1 MRCSKCE
8 FDNPAGMK
16 FCGKCRTTLGVTC
29 PNCSFENPPG
39 FDFCGQC
46 AAALQG
52 DTGTAKPKSYQDK
65 TVATVRVV
73 TEGAS
78 PTLEGER
85 KTVTALFADIKGS
98 TELEQDLDPEE
109 ARAIVDPALK
119 LMIDAARRYDGYI
132 VQSTGDGIFALF
144 GAPVAHEDHP
154 QRALYAALRMQEELK
169 HYSARLREAGNL
181 PIEARVGVN
190 TGEVVVRSIST
201 GGGHTEYTPI
211 GHTTNLAS
219 RMQALAPTGSIA
231 TSEQTRKLCEGYF
244 ALKPLGPTRVRGV
257 SETVNVYEVTG
268 LGPLRTRLQR
278 SAGRGLTKFVG
289 REREMEVLARAT
301 DQARAGRGQIV
312 AAMAEAG
319 TGKSRLFFEFKVKNQ
334 SGWMVLETFSVS
346 HGKASAYFPVID
358 LLHNYFKITGD
369 DDERSRRAKVI
380 GAVLALD
387 RALEDTLPYLFA
399 LLGIIEGDDPLAQMD
414 AQVRKRRTLD
424 AIKRILLRE
433 SLNQPLMV
441 IFEDLHWIDEET
453 QAFLNLLA
461 DSIGTAKI
469 LLLLNYRPEY
479 SHQWGSKTYYTQLR
493 LDPLGKESADE
504 MLSAMLGD
512 GAELAPLKRLIV
524 EKTEGNP
531 FFMEETVQ
539 VLLDESALMR
549 EGSSVRLTKALGEL
563 KIPPTVQAILAAR
576 IDRLPSDEKDLL
588 QTLAVIGREFPMSLI
603 RRVVAKSDDELN
615 RMLNDL
621 QLGEFIYEQPA
632 VGDVEYTFKH
642 ALTQE
647 VAYNSLL
654 MERRRALHDR
664 AGNAIEAIYADS
676 LDDHLAELAHH
687 FARSA
692 NLDKAVLYLALAST
706 QALERFAYTES
717 QALSS

>member
-1 MRCSKCE
+1 
-8 FDNPAGMK
+8 
-16 FCGKCRTTLGVTC
+16 
-29 PNCSFENPPG
+29 
-39 FDFCGQC
+39 
-46 AAALQG
+46 
-52 DTGTAKPKSYQDK
+52 
-65 TVATVRVV
+65 
-73 TEGAS
+73 
-78 PTLEGER
+78 
-85 KTVTALFADIKGS
+85 
-98 TELEQDLDPEE
+98 
-109 ARAIVDPALK
+109 
-119 LMIDAARRYDGYI
+119 
-132 VQSTGDGIFALF
+132 
-144 GAPVAHEDHP
+144 
-154 QRALYAALRMQEELK
+154 
-169 HYSARLREAGNL
+169 
-181 PIEARVGVN
+181 
-190 TGEVVVRSIST
+190 
-201 GGGHTEYTPI
+201 
-211 GHTTNLAS
+211 
-219 RMQALAPTGSIA
+219 
-231 TSEQTRKLCEGYF
+231 
-244 ALKPLGPTRVRGV
+244 
-257 SETVNVYEVTG
+257 
-268 LGPLRTRLQR
+268 
-278 SAGRGLTKFVG
+278 
-289 REREMEVLARAT
+289 
-301 DQARAGRGQIV
+301 
-312 AAMAEAG
+312 
-319 TGKSRLFFEFKVKNQ
+319 
-334 SGWMVLETFSVS
+334 
-346 HGKASAYFPVID
+346 
-358 LLHNYFKITGD
+358 
-369 DDERSRRAKVI
+369 
-380 GAVLALD
+380 
-387 RALEDTLPYLFA
+387 
-399 LLGIIEGDDPLAQMD
+399 MD

-717 QALSS
+717 QALSSKGLDLLRTMPESTERDARELELVCSMVQAMWRAKGIGAPETLQMALRAAILAEKTGNLAELIRQLNLRRIIMTRSGDFAGAASLAHRLLELAEREGSAISFSNAYHGMLQAHFYGGDLVGTETQFALWRKYRDADVSSVHSAASVVVILNAALCALMMGRISLARDRMAEAIAFASAMKDPFALMIGKMLESLFYRHLREAMSARMFELRAATSLAHLLRDTDRRDETRATLAEIHNWFTEGFDTADLKAAKALLDELTA